1 MRLNV
6 GHLFWTAYYG
16 NIVVQFG
23 TRKTRVRLGYE
34 VKFVETNLII
44 AIKLCDF
51 IEKLVYSRERL
62 QIRHFSFS
70 WTFVPLYPFARRIK
84 HCL

>member
-23 TRKTRVRLGYE
+23 TRKTRVRL
-34 VKFVETNLII
+34 LII